1 MGAKSVDHLEAVTP
15 KDLEHLAHSDTM
27 GVMIPCTGFH
37 LDGRYAPA
45 RAFVDAGG
53 ALAVATNFN
62 PGSAPTPSM
71 PFAIALA
78 CRKLN
83 LTPAEAICAGTH
95 NAACLL
101 GIQHRVGSLEPGKM
115 ANLQL
120 LDASDEREV
129 AFELA
134 GPGPLVVIVNGE
146 IVHLRAVG
154 REEAEE
160 EE

>member
-1 MGAKSVDHLEAVTP
+1 
-15 KDLEHLAHSDTM
+15 
-27 GVMIPCTGFH
+27 
-37 LDGRYAPA
+37 
-45 RAFVDAGG
+45 
-53 ALAVATNFN
+53 
-62 PGSAPTPSM
+62 
-71 PFAIALA
+71 
-78 CRKLN
+78 
-83 LTPAEAICAGTH
+83 
-95 NAACLL
+95 
-101 GIQHRVGSLEPGKM
+101 
-115 ANLQL
+115 L